1 MPQLQQQAS
10 QDKIYAKRRDQ
21 NEYNLA
27 LRKSTMYTLN
37 FQTD

>member
-21 NEYNLA
+21 NECNFA

>member
-10 QDKIYAKRRDQ
+10 QEKIYANSRDQ
-21 NEYNLA
+21 HEDNCA